1 MPKAYW
7 GVAAKSSDVSFVDTQ
22 CGEWKEETKI
32 EGRRTSVNVEEVSI
46 SRFHPASTKEATST
60 YMADPLTSD

>member
-22 CGEWKEETKI
+22 CGEWKEEIKI

-46 SRFHPASTKEATST
+46 SRFHPASTK
-60 YMADPLTSD
+60 